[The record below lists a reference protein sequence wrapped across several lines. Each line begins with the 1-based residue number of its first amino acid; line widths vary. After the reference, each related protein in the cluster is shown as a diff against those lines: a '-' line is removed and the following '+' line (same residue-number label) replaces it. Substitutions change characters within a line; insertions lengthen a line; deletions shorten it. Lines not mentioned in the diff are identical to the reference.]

1 MFPVPELPPAL
12 IADLRRQNPWWSGDP
27 APVQPGP
34 RRHLVGQIRRRL
46 NLELAPIV
54 AVRGPRQVGK
64 TTAQLQLIEDLLTE
78 GAPPNTVLR
87 VQFDDLG
94 SLHDLVDPILR
105 IADWFEHHVAGSHF
119 NRLARAGQWAHLFFD
134 EVQTVRGW
142 HVQLKSLVDNASVRV
157 MITGSSALRIER
169 GRDSLAGRIS
179 TIETGVFSL
188 TEIGPLH
195 GLETPEPFLPTNGL
209 SAIVDKAFWAD
220 LREHGTR
227 HADFRTTAFRHF
239 SERGGYPVVHRHE
252 HVDWAELADLLYE
265 TVIRRVIQHD
275 LLNGNGRRRDA
286 SLLEAL
292 LHLVSR
298 YAGLAPAVSE
308 LAEQVS
314 QSLSV
319 PVDGRRVT
327 RYLNLLADTLLVRLI
342 PPLDIRMRKN
352 RGGPKLCLAD
362 HALRACWLQEQVP
375 LAPDALAERP
385 ELTTQGRAS
394 RRERLRLDGVHGC
407 RARHRALASPRR
419 RSRGGFRPDRRCP
432 PCAGRDQVPAAN
444 RSAPRH
450 RRPSFVSREDGEQRL
465 FRRPDH
471 PGRVG
476 RGGRP
481 ADRQPAAVDV
491 PAAAVS
497 FRSPTSRARTPPS
510 VHSEALDILPRWH
523 ELETHIGLPA
533 DLVELPEPLREP
545 RRRSNLAQVYQW

>member
-1 MFPVPELPPAL
+1 MT
-12 IADLRRQNPWWSGDP
+12 
-27 APVQPGP
+27 
-34 RRHLVGQIRRRL
+34 
-46 NLELAPIV
+46 LELAPIV

-64 TTAQLQLIEDLLTE
+64 TTAQLQTIEDLLR
-78 GAPPNTVLR
+78 GGCPPNTVLR
-87 VQFDDLG
+87 VQFDDLA
-94 SLHDLVDPILR
+94 SLRNLVDPILR
-105 IADWFEHHVAGSHF
+105 IADWFEHHIAESHF

-142 HVQLKSLVDNASVRV
+142 HVQLKSLVDNASVRA

-195 GLETPEPFLPTNGL
+195 GLKALEPFLPANGL
-209 SAIVDKAFWAD
+209 SAIADQTFWMD

-239 SERGGYPVVHRHE
+239 SERGGYPVVHKHE

-275 LLNGNGRRRDA
+275 LLNGNGRGRDT

-298 YAGLAPAVSE
+298 YAGLAPAVAE
-308 LAEQVS
+308 LAEQAS

-327 RYLNLLADTLLVRLI
+327 RYLNLFADTLLVRLV
-342 PPLDIRMRKN
+342 PPLNIRMRNN

-362 HALRACWLQEQVP
+362 HALRACWFQEQVP

-385 ELTTQGRAS
+385 ELTTQAG
-394 RRERLRLDGVHGC
+394 H
-407 RARHRALASPRR
+407 LAESVFG
-419 RSRGGFRPDRRCP
+419 STACTV
-432 PCAGRDQVPAAN
+432 AG
-444 RSAPRH
+444 
-450 RRPSFVSREDGEQRL
+450 
-465 FRRPDH
+465 
-471 PGRVG
+471 
-476 RGGRP
+476 
-481 ADRQPAAVDV
+481 
-491 PAAAVS
+491 
-497 FRSPTSRARTPPS
+497 
-510 VHSEALDILPRWH
+510 LDIAHWPARGTDREVDFVMTVGVRRVPVEIKYQRWIDPHRDTAGLRSFLDKAVNNAPFGVLITQDAAGVVDDPRIVSLP
-523 ELETHIGLPA
+523 LSTFL
-533 DLVELPEPLREP
+533 LLR
-545 RRRSNLAQVYQW
+545 

>member
-1 MFPVPELPPAL
+1 MNDGGSTFPLPEIPPAL
-12 IADLRRQNPWWSGDP
+12 VADLRRQNPWWSGDP

-64 TTAQLQLIEDLLTE
+64 TTAQLQVIEDLLAE
-78 GAPPNTVLR
+78 GTRPNTVLR
-87 VQFDDLG
+87 VQFDELG

-105 IADWFEHHVAGSHF
+105 IADWFEHHIAGTHL
-119 NRLARAGQWAHLFFD
+119 NRLARTGQWAHLFFD

-195 GLETPEPFLPTNGL
+195 GLETPDPFLPANSL
-209 SAIVDKAFWAD
+209 SAIVEQTFWTD

-227 HADFRTTAFRHF
+227 HAHFRTTAFRHF
-239 SERGGYPVVHRHE
+239 SERGGYPVVHKHG
-252 HVDWAELADLLYE
+252 HVDWTELADLLYE
-265 TVIRRVIQHD
+265 TVIKRVIQHD

-286 SLLEAL
+286 PLLEAL

-298 YAGLAPAVSE
+298 YAGLAPAVAE
-308 LAEQVS
+308 LAEQAS

-327 RYLNLLADTLLVRLI
+327 RYLNLLADTLLVRLV

-352 RGGPKLCLAD
+352 RGDPKLCLAD
-362 HALRACWLQEQVP
+362 HALRACWLREQIP
-375 LAPDALAERP
+375 LAPDALTERP
-385 ELTTQGRAS
+385 ELTTQAG
-394 RRERLRLDGVHGC
+394 H
-407 RARHRALASPRR
+407 LAESVFG
-419 RSRGGFRPDRRCP
+419 STACTV
-432 PCAGRDQVPAAN
+432 AG
-444 RSAPRH
+444 
-450 RRPSFVSREDGEQRL
+450 
-465 FRRPDH
+465 
-471 PGRVG
+471 
-476 RGGRP
+476 
-481 ADRQPAAVDV
+481 
-491 PAAAVS
+491 
-497 FRSPTSRARTPPS
+497 
-510 VHSEALDILPRWH
+510 LDIAHWPARGAEREVDFVLTVGVRRVPVEIKYQRRIDPHRDTAGLRSFLDKTVNNASFGILITQDASAVVDDPRIVSLP
-523 ELETHIGLPA
+523 LSTFL
-533 DLVELPEPLREP
+533 LLR
-545 RRRSNLAQVYQW
+545 